1 MMNRIILIFF
11 SLMALASNA
20 HALQIK
26 QATDNGQIT
35 AFISAQEISRI
46 SVTKD
51 RIRMVNGDPDV
62 DITHDSDSGDVYLKP
77 RDAALDKPLNLFIST
92 EKGFTYQ
99 LLLMPKKVPSEQ
111 IIIRNEDAIGGSE
124 EAQVFESKTPFH
136 GAVVEVLKATIG
148 VADIPVGYKKE
159 FIKEPKTERQ
169 KSFIIRPVF
178 TVTGSTLQGVGVE
191 VRNTGET
198 ALPLTERV
206 LFKADQVAVYLPQ
219 RKLKPGETVTVY
231 LVRRRAGTSQ

>member
-1 MMNRIILIFF
+1 MMNRIILTFF
-11 SLMALASNA
+11 SIITVASNA
-20 HALQIK
+20 QALQIK

-35 AFISAQEISRI
+35 AFVSAQEISRI
-46 SVTKD
+46 GLTKD

-77 RDAALDKPLNLFIST
+77 RDAALDKPINLFIST

-111 IIIRNEDAIGGSE
+111 ILIRNEDAIGGLE
-124 EAQVFESKTPFH
+124 EAQVFESKMPFH
-136 GAVVEVLKATIG
+136 GAVVDVLKATIG
-148 VADIPVGYKKE
+148 VAGIPAGYKKE

-169 KSFIIRPVF
+169 DSFIIRSLF
-178 TVTGSTLQGVGVE
+178 TVTGGALQGVGVE

-198 ALPLTERV
+198 TSPLTERV

-219 RKLKPGETVTVY
+219 RELKPAQTVTVY
-231 LVRRRAGTSQ
+231 LVRRRAGASQ